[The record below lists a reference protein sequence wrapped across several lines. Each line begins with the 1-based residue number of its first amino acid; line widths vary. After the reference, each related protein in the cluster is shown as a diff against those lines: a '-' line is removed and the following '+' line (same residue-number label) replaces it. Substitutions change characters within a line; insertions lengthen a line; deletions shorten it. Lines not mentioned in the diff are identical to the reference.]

1 MIDSENAGFSL
12 IELQNWMQGMLVQ
25 HVPLTEG
32 GVKPEDVVNAS
43 KRLSAVRHL
52 NIYRQSYIARLRAC
66 MQSQFSA
73 LAYALG
79 EDLFQA
85 FADQYLDSC
94 PSESYTLN
102 TLGEKFPAFLEKTR
116 PDAAEEQK
124 ESWPDFMIELA
135 EFEYALSE
143 IFDEKAI
150 ENIHRPGDD
159 APDDSLKI
167 TPLFRLF
174 HHRFPICNYYL
185 EFSQGKKPELPF
197 PEESFCAVT
206 RRDYKL
212 GLFNIRGTQY
222 YFLKSMQEGK
232 SVVEAKM
239 ELIQTFGFDRTELE
253 NVWPT
258 WKDSFIASGFLCL
271 KPSDLQSF

>member
-1 MIDSENAGFSL
+1 MQPGDFSL
-12 IELQNWMQGMLVQ
+12 IELQNWMQGMLV
-25 HVPLTEG
+25 HNVPVTAG
-32 GVKPEDVVNAS
+32 DVMAADVVNAS
-43 KRLSAVRHL
+43 SRLSAVRHL

-79 EDLFQA
+79 DDLFQA
-85 FADQYLDSC
+85 FADQYLDSQ

-102 TLGEKFPAFLEKTR
+102 TLGQKFPAFLQETR
-116 PDAAEEQK
+116 LDAGEEQK

-150 ENIHRPGDD
+150 ENGSYATEDM
-159 APDDSLKI
+159 PDESLKI
-167 TPLFRLF
+167 TPLIRLF
-174 HHRFPICNYYL
+174 HHHFPICNYYL

-206 RRDYKL
+206 RRDYKM
-212 GLFNIRGTQY
+212 GLFNIRASQY
-222 YFLKSMQEGK
+222 YFLKSMQEGM
-232 SVVEAKM
+232 SVSDAKE
-239 ELIQTFGFDRTELE
+239 ELIRTFDFNKTELE
-253 NVWPT
+253 NIWTVW
-258 WKDSFIASGFLCL
+258 KKNFMASGF
-271 KPSDLQSF
+271 F

>member
-1 MIDSENAGFSL
+1 MQSNDFSL
-12 IELQNWMQGMLVQ
+12 VELQNWMQGMLV
-25 HVPLTEG
+25 HNVPVTDG
-32 GVKPEDVVNAS
+32 NVVAEDIVNAS

-79 EDLFQA
+79 DELFQA

-102 TLGEKFPAFLEKTR
+102 TLGEKFPAFLQQTR
-116 PDAAEEQK
+116 PDANEEQK

-135 EFEYALSE
+135 EFEYALSA
-143 IFDEKAI
+143 IFDEKVVESGNFAT
-150 ENIHRPGDD
+150 DD
-159 APDDSLKI
+159 TSDESLKI
-167 TPLFRLF
+167 TPLIRLF
-174 HHRFPICNYYL
+174 HHHFPICNYYL
-185 EFSQGKKPELPF
+185 EFSQDKKPELPF

-212 GLFNIRGTQY
+212 GLFNIREAQY
-222 YFLKSMQEGK
+222 YFLQSMQQGH
-232 SVVEAKM
+232 SVSGAKDELTKNFHSDRDDLEA
-239 ELIQTFGFDRTELE
+239 I
-253 NVWPT
+253 WPK
-258 WKDSFIASGFLCL
+258 WKKNFIASGFLI
-271 KPSDLQSF
+271 F